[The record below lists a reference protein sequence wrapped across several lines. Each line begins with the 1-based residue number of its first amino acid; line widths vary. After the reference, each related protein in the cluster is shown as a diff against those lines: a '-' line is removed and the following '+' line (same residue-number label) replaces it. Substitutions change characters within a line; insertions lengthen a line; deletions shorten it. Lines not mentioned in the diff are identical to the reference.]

1 MVDFLLSNAKANF
14 IRPAG
19 VSVSKEKLI
28 EQRNEA
34 AASTE
39 VEFDQMLTNAE
50 SHFS

>member
-1 MVDFLLSNAKANF
+1 V
-14 IRPAG
+14 I
-19 VSVSKEKLI
+19 KEKLI

-50 SHFS
+50 SHFL